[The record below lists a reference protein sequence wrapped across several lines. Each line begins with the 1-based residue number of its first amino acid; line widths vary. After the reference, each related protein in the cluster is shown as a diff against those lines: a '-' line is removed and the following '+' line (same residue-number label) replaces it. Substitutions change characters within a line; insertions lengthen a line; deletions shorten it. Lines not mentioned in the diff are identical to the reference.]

1 MKSERGSGAASFAGS
16 VLKRAGWLSGL
27 GCIVTL
33 VLAAGLG
40 LLRVYAQQASFSLP
54 AIDPPKTAAKAAPEA
69 NQQNQQQAA
78 EGQPQASY
86 SLPAIDP
93 PRTAAKPAGISD
105 LQNKEQDAND
115 KQQAAATAPG
125 QGGVT
130 GECADLLKMAT
141 DLKTAVD
148 KTNQDTLSVTV
159 VRKADE
165 IEQLAKK
172 VRLGSGKS

>member
-1 MKSERGSGAASFAGS
+1 MKSERSSGAASFAGW
-16 VLKRAGWLSGL
+16 VLKRAGWLCGL

-33 VLAAGLG
+33 LLAAGLG
-40 LLRVYAQQASFSLP
+40 LIRVYAQQASVSLPAIDPPKTASKTTPEANQPNQQQAAESQPQASFSLP
-54 AIDPPKTAAKAAPEA
+54 AIDPPATV
-69 NQQNQQQAA
+69 
-78 EGQPQASY
+78 
-86 SLPAIDP
+86 
-93 PRTAAKPAGISD
+93 AKPARTSG
-105 LQNKEQDAND
+105 LQNKEQGG
-115 KQQAAATAPG
+115 TPG

-141 DLKTAVD
+141 DLKAAVD